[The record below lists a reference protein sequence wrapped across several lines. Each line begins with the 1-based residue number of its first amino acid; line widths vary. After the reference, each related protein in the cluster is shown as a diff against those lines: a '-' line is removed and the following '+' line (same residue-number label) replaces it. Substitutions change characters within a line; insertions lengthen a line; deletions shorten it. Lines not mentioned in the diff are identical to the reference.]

1 MDAHSCGALAA
12 VPGPDSQARK
22 QIAESDVARSP
33 RKFSTKHPVA
43 VYFFGAG
50 FFAIGFLATGFLAAS
65 LPPIRV
71 RASVAL
77 NGN

>member
-1 MDAHSCGALAA
+1 MLIALRERF
-12 VPGPDSQARK
+12 QTK
-22 QIAESDVARSP
+22 QLVAG
-33 RKFSTKHPVA
+33 
-43 VYFFGAG
+43 YFFGAG
-50 FFAIGFLATGFLAAS
+50 FFAIGFLAIGFLAPS